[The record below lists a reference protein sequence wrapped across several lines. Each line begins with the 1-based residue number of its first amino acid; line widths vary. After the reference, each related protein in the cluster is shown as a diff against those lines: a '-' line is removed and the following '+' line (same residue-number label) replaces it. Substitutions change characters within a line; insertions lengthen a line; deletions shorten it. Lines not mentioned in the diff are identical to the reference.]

1 MKPNIIKCSRC
12 INKKGNK
19 CVYPSIACIDS
30 FCSWRNRNGNC
41 KDFNNTEMRGYLSIC
56 NQLDGILSMS
66 EEIEGG
72 LSIIHVKRD
81 GEITGPVYFESEFK
95 FNG

>member
-1 MKPNIIKCSRC
+1 
-12 INKKGNK
+12 
-19 CVYPSIACIDS
+19 
-30 FCSWRNRNGNC
+30 
-41 KDFNNTEMRGYLSIC
+41 MRGYLSIC

-81 GEITGPVYFESEFK
+81 GEITGPVYFESKFK